1 MRLRSSSPRC
11 TPARS
16 PTAGRRRLIA
26 VATSSRHLAD
36 GDERLTD
43 PPGEQ
48 PLQPEQRYQRFV
60 PAQRSG
66 GNEPAAQHAT
76 GDPPSRHAG
85 QVEVLEMTEAEPSRL
100 ELLRQLSGDVPAEV
114 SQRFVEGAVQ
124 RSQRRHQED
133 EPSAGL
139 EQVVHRTQ
147 RRAVVLDVLQ
157 DVQADDGIE
166 PLGAESGAHRG
177 QPQLRDRH
185 VRPPCEPLAQPVSVR
200 YRVEGSMPSTSAAR
214 VLLPPSLCSTQVM
227 YARSITSRVGFVCGR
242 SATSGSARR
251 SVSLSGSAARSIVV
265 ALLSTT
271 ARSRAFSSSR
281 TLPGQSYAR
290 SATLASSARAL
301 GCSSRSLAMRLRNSS
316 HRIWMSSRRSRSGGR
331 WMAITFSR

>member
-1 MRLRSSSPRC
+1 MSVRFRLVNMLETSVRKLFPTACQKNRTRRGPPWKREPYTASARPSLMGASRRGSSAGSYSRSASWATITLPVAAAIPVLSAAPLPRFVGWWSTRC
-11 TPARS
+11 TS
-16 PTAGRRRLIA
+16 P
-26 VATSSRHLAD
+26 
-36 GDERLTD
+36 
-43 PPGEQ
+43 
-48 PLQPEQRYQRFV
+48 
-60 PAQRSG
+60 
-66 GNEPAAQHAT
+66 EP

-100 ELLRQLSGDVPAEV
+100 ELLRQLRGDVPAEV

-185 VRPPCEPLAQPVSVR
+185 VRPPCEPLAQPVKVVALGVGEHDPLAVDQERRHVADSGPDLEHPAPHPGAQP
-200 YRVEGSMPSTSAAR
+200 VEHPAIVAG
-214 VLLPPSLCSTQVM
+214 
-227 YARSITSRVGFVCGR
+227 GR
-242 SATSGSARR
+242 GHALERRGPDLIRRLRRGGHRLRSGSAYDT
-251 SVSLSGSAARSIVV
+251 G
-265 ALLSTT
+265 
-271 ARSRAFSSSR
+271 
-281 TLPGQSYAR
+281 
-290 SATLASSARAL
+290 
-301 GCSSRSLAMRLRNSS
+301 
-316 HRIWMSSRRSRSGGR
+316 
-331 WMAITFSR
+331 